1 MITTQYDPI
10 EAMSNKLSATFR
22 SATKGIPFGHP
33 MLKRLQ
39 THFMYFIDDIQ
50 RGPDYDRPKL
60 GFFVLKWIQRIDETL
75 NKYSTDSEIDAE
87 FEKLLATHYV
97 HNNFY

>member
-1 MITTQYDPI
+1 MLTEQYDPVT
-10 EAMSNKLSATFR
+10 AMSNKLGATFR
-22 SATKGIPFGHP
+22 AATKGIPFNHP

-39 THFMYFIDDIQ
+39 VHFMYFVDDVQ
-50 RGPDYDRPKL
+50 RGPVYDRPKL
-60 GFFVLKWIQRIDETL
+60 GFFVLKWIQRIEETL

-87 FEKLLATHYV
+87 FEKLLNTQYV